1 MIKYHLMVSVG
12 NPDYDV
18 ELGNEAYLI
27 VGKFLGDSAADC
39 IDQMF
44 TKFGKVIEKC
54 WIGCGKLQEACVI
67 TRIDTTL
74 CPAWEKYF
82 KES

>member
-39 IDQMF
+39 IGLSTHVPPDM
-44 TKFGKVIEKC
+44 
-54 WIGCGKLQEACVI
+54 
-67 TRIDTTL
+67 R
-74 CPAWEKYF
+74 
-82 KES
+82 